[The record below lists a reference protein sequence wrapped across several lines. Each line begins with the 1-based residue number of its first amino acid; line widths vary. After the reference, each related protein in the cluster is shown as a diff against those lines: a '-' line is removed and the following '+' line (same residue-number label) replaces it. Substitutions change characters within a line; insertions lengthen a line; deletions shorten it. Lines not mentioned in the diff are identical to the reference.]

1 MLEGASQQVVSI
13 PLEPIALQILG
24 ANFHLRGAGD
34 LLPDVGQAETTL
46 FLVDLSFFG
55 DDFRIDEGNLVFGG
69 LLEAEIDHRY
79 AFRNPNLGSSEAN
92 AMGNVHG
99 LEHIVD
105 QPT

>member
-24 ANFHLRGAGD
+24 ANFHLRSARD
-34 LLPDVGQAETTL
+34 LLPNVGQAETAL
-46 FLVDLSFFG
+46 LLVDLPLFG

-79 AFRNPNLGSSEAN
+79 AFGDSDLGSSEAN

-105 QPT
+105 QLA